1 MTTLTK
7 LPYDE
12 KYITEYSEKHN
23 EPAWMK
29 EFRLEALELAN
40 NLELP
45 KPNKTNIRRWNF
57 TEFKHQEDGEKINSL
72 EEAPEEIKDF
82 IDTENENVII
92 YVIKQLLTL
101 LSVKN

>member
-12 KYITEYSEKHN
+12 KYITEYPEKHN

-29 EFRLEALELAN
+29 EFRLEALELAK

-45 KPNKTNIRRWNF
+45 KPDKTNIRRWNI
-57 TEFKHQEDGEKINSL
+57 TEFKYHADGEKINSI
-72 EEAPEEIKDF
+72 EEAPEAIKDI
-82 IDTENENVII
+82 IDTENENVDIVRNQTDSYMSII
-92 YVIKQLLTL
+92 
-101 LSVKN
+101 